1 MRGIWLEVEE
11 GQVHFTI
18 STNNVYVYYIPSY
31 LNSKLNREPSLLSK
45 LDVKKRQSYK

>member
-1 MRGIWLEVEE
+1 MQDIWLEVEA
-11 GQVHFTI
+11 QVHFTI
-18 STNNVYVYYIPSY
+18 STNNIYVYYIPIY